1 MSLAINFFLASQ
13 PTNVVNCL
21 AGNDNFDN
29 HDYHDTDGDDVDDDG
44 DFDDDGDKDDD
55 VESKDDD
62 DVEGMAVEGMVRL
75 SVGMQVEVPTVQG
88 DPVKDRN
95 RLPTHFYRW

>member
-21 AGNDNFDN
+21 AGNDDFDN
-29 HDYHDTDGDDVDDDG
+29 HDYHDTNDDDDG
-44 DFDDDGDKDDD
+44 DSYDDGGKDDD
-55 VESKDDD
+55 VEGKDDD

-75 SVGMQVEVPTVQG
+75 SVGMQLEVPTVQG

-95 RLPTHFYRW
+95 RLQTHFYRW

>member
-1 MSLAINFFLASQ
+1 MCLAFIFFLF
-13 PTNVVNCL
+13 PTHQCCQL
-21 AGNDNFDN
+21 PGGNDNFDN
-29 HDYHDTDGDDVDDDG
+29 HDYHDTDDDDG
-44 DFDDDGDKDDD
+44 GKDDDDGKDDD
-55 VESKDDD
+55 VEGKDDD

>member
-1 MSLAINFFLASQ
+1 MSLAISFFLASQ

-21 AGNDNFDN
+21 AGNDNFDI
-29 HDYHDTDGDDVDDDG
+29 HDYHDIDGDDVDDDG
-44 DFDDDGDKDDD
+44 GKDDD
-55 VESKDDD
+55 VEGKDDD

-75 SVGMQVEVPTVQG
+75 SVGMQVEVPTMVQG

-95 RLPTHFYRW
+95 RLPTHFYR